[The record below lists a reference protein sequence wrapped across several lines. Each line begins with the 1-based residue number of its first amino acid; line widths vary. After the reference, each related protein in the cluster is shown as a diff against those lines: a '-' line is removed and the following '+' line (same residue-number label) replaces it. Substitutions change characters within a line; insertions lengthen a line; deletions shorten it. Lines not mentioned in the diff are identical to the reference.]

1 MNQTLVVLSILILS
15 GCSALAPA
23 PHTNTESEY
32 TSEQLSLQFLKLFR
46 EQGNLE
52 DLMIA
57 EKLALNSYRARPD
70 DITVQRAYY
79 QTQFLRVAL
88 SPNDKQSTR
97 LTDLYQKL
105 NPIIATELAPPSKI
119 IYTHAKAKGA
129 PVEEQL
135 QLALK
140 VIEEQPAFA
149 DGWFEVALLFA
160 QQQRYWEALYPAERA
175 VDLFPQSDEYHYLAG
190 QVLTRLAKT
199 HLHIE
204 EPLLFRAKSYLHT
217 AIAINPRTEYL
228 LAIEQL

>member
-1 MNQTLVVLSILILS
+1 MNKTLIILSILILS
-15 GCSALAPA
+15 SCSALDPR
-23 PHTNTESEY
+23 PHANTESAY

-88 SPNDKQSTR
+88 SPSDKQSTS
-97 LTDLYQKL
+97 LKDLYQKL
-105 NPIIATELAPPSKI
+105 NPIIAKQLAPPSKI
-119 IYTHAKAKGA
+119 IYANAKAKGA

-135 QLALK
+135 QLALR

-149 DGWFEVALLFA
+149 DGWFEVALLFT

-175 VDLFPQSDEYHYLAG
+175 VDLYPQSDQYHYLAG

-199 HLHIE
+199 HSQIE
-204 EPLLFRAKSYLHT
+204 KPLLFRAKSYLNT
-217 AIAINPRTEYL
+217 AIAINPKKEYL
-228 LAIEQL
+228 VAIERL